1 MVLRTCKFFISR
13 LGLVLKPVSFD
24 RNLRQECSWFL
35 SIFLSTGTLPLT
47 TSRKHSH
54 IMIMKLF
61 GATLIISLSLL
72 SNISS
77 ICLSI
82 YSSFSFFR
90 FVIQLI
96 MKVNKKMKGQV
107 VWYCIKIAWSRMF
120 LDTNQWTNEQTSALL
135 QVHSYISKNLC
146 WWR

>member
-1 MVLRTCKFFISR
+1 MVLK
-13 LGLVLKPVSFD
+13 LVSFD

-35 SIFLSTGTLPLT
+35 SNFLSTGTLPLT

-54 IMIMKLF
+54 KMIMKPF
-61 GATLIISLSLL
+61 GATLINSISLL
-72 SNISS
+72 SDISS

-82 YSSFSFFR
+82 HSSFWFFR

-96 MKVNKKMKGQV
+96 MKVNKKLKGQV
-107 VWYCIKIAWSRMF
+107 VWYCTKIAWSRMF
-120 LDTNQWTNEQTSALL
+120 LDINQSTNEQTSALL

-146 WWR
+146 WWW